1 MKNRICLWLSAI
13 IFALSLFGCSVD
25 VTSDDNSKPKDSTAL
40 TSVKVNGIA
49 ARVNQDGKTW
59 VCTVYGNG
67 VDYDISSIEAIPE
80 DSNAVVTV
88 KKQQEVLY

>member
-1 MKNRICLWLSAI
+1 MKNRICLWLSTI
-13 IFALSLFGCSVD
+13 VFALSLFGCSVD